1 MQVFPWVP
9 GEGEGLL
16 VYLGMLLIWAQAL
29 YVITRGG
36 RGFVSV
42 LAALAMGTF
51 AVYLLGLWEGAL
63 AFPRAPERWVGWLR
77 GTWWAACLAP
87 ALWLLLALVLAAQEG
102 SNALARRLQQSRL
115 WLAAVLI
122 GTAGAFALA
131 GVSTEVVLRWS
142 QTGPMLAPIAI
153 GPDAIAWHVPPGP
166 LFAAFQLYL
175 LVVLSAAA
183 AVLAWLWR
191 LHPSG
196 TPLHARFAGLL
207 LSGGLFLLGG
217 GYLAIASGNLGAS
230 ALPGE
235 TLLVAGMVTMGW
247 NVARYGALLSGEVDA
262 ADFRAFS
269 LSTLALVALYAA
281 LVLVVPAEY
290 AWPEGARWL
299 LLVVMT
305 THVLADP
312 SSTLLDRLLFEP
324 ATGTLRLRLR
334 QLANQTTRQPDAMSA
349 LSVVRGDL
357 DAAALL
363 EGVDAERTRSHLDN
377 ALKHLNNLPALTREP
392 LLGTTPSTVHANVP
406 PMDAALLLRNDLV
419 QAIERLR
426 PSTPRPT
433 PGNSAGP
440 GGWLH
445 YLVLYEAYVDGRHN
459 KEIMQRYY
467 LSESTFHRARRS
479 AVNSIAADL
488 HARLQRRP
496 DTF

>member
-1 MQVFPWVP
+1 
-9 GEGEGLL
+9 
-16 VYLGMLLIWAQAL
+16 
-29 YVITRGG
+29 
-36 RGFVSV
+36 
-42 LAALAMGTF
+42 
-51 AVYLLGLWEGAL
+51 
-63 AFPRAPERWVGWLR
+63 
-77 GTWWAACLAP
+77 
-87 ALWLLLALVLAAQEG
+87 
-102 SNALARRLQQSRL
+102 
-115 WLAAVLI
+115 LI
-122 GTAGAFALA
+122 GTAGAIAVA
-131 GVSTEVVLRWS
+131 GVSSEVVLRWS
-142 QTGPMLAPIAI
+142 QAAPLLAPIAI

-166 LFAAFQLYL
+166 LFVGYQLYL
-175 LVVLSAAA
+175 LATLSAAA
-183 AVLAWLWR
+183 GVLAWLWR
-191 LHPSG
+191 LHPRR
-196 TPLHARFAGLL
+196 TPLHARFGGLL
-207 LSGGLFLLGG
+207 LSSVLFLLGG
-217 GYLAIASGNLGAS
+217 AYLALASAILGAS

-235 TLLVAGMVTMGW
+235 TLLVAGMVTMGS

-262 ADFRAFS
+262 ADFRAFC
-269 LSTLALVALYAA
+269 LSTLALVALYTA
-281 LVLVVPAEY
+281 LVLLVPPDY

-299 LLVVMT
+299 LLIVMT

-312 SSTLLDRLLFEP
+312 SSTILDRLLFEP

-334 QLANQTTRQPDAMSA
+334 QLANQTTRQPDAIAA
-349 LSVVRGDL
+349 LSAVREDL
-357 DAAALL
+357 GAATLL
-363 EGVDAERTRSHLDN
+363 DGVDAERTRSHLDN

-392 LLGTTPSTVHANVP
+392 LLGTTPSTMNANVP

-488 HARLQRRP
+488 QARVLRIG
-496 DTF
+496 